1 MSLKVEGLSTSA
13 QYPILDQQIARIDSL
28 RGLQLRSAQQ
38 EPTLSQL
45 RQLVEFFPRHIV
57 SVPDGSACS
66 WWRGRLCKE
75 GECFESTDQ
84 MRCPPVGVDIN
95 RGRVNGPGER
105 FLYASRGNGTCL
117 SGLSGETGNHY
128 QLAKFVLRSGAAINA
143 LVIGEIEYR
152 HQSNGLSLLAQWG
165 AEQEVKCL
173 AGTGE
178 FSLEQQCS
186 AIVVDAFIAEQ
197 FALKAH
203 KAFDYKL
210 TNWLVSVLLERG
222 DANAVIYPS
231 VQHRGGLNIAIPA
244 DVVDSSLDMVDG
256 EYGQIEQYVGYG
268 MHILHQTHRVN
279 VVGERLEFVEDEVRK
294 GGTV

>member
-1 MSLKVEGLSTSA
+1 MSLKMDGRCAPS
-13 QYPILDQQIARIDSL
+13 QYPILDEQIALIDSL

-38 EPTLSQL
+38 EPTLSKL
-45 RQLVEFFPRHIV
+45 KQLVERFPRHIV
-57 SVPDGSACS
+57 SLPEGSVCG
-66 WWRGRLCKE
+66 WWRGRLCE
-75 GECFESTDQ
+75 DGERYESIDQ
-84 MRCPPVGVDIN
+84 MGCPPLEKKSN
-95 RGRVNGPGER
+95 RGRVNGSGER

-117 SGLSGETGNHY
+117 SELSGETGDYY
-128 QLAKFVLRSGAAINA
+128 QLAKFVLRPGTSINA
-143 LVIGEIEYR
+143 LVIGEIEYC
-152 HQSNGLSLLAQWG
+152 HQTNGLSLLAAWG
-165 AEQEVKCL
+165 AKQKVKCF
-173 AGTGE
+173 ADNDE
-178 FSLEQQCS
+178 SSLEQQCS

-244 DVVDSSLDMVDG
+244 HVVDSSLDMVDG
-256 EYGQIEQYVGYG
+256 EYGQIERYVGYG
-268 MHILHQTHRVN
+268 MHILRQTHRVN
-279 VVGERLEFVEDEVRK
+279 VVGERLEFVEEEVRK